1 MRHANP
7 APLRAAA
14 LGLALLAAVPAV
26 AQPAAAP
33 AAPPPGPAL
42 RVNLAGYRAAD
53 AKHLVVVAARPLP
66 RTAPAFTVEDR
77 SGRVVLRGRLR
88 HATGADWGG
97 PVRPVATLNASA
109 VRQPGTY
116 VVRIPGVAPD
126 TLRVGAYPAFQND
139 LVAFLRQQ
147 RCGYNPLLDAV
158 CHAED
163 GRTVEGPRP
172 FGTFLPVFGGWHD
185 AGDQLQYLITSSN
198 AAARLLLA
206 HELAPGRFPDLV
218 NALGQPGPNGVA
230 DVLDEARWGLEWIL
244 RLHPTPAELYHQIAD
259 DRDHRGF
266 RLPARDSVDYG
277 WGKGGARPV
286 YYATGAPQGL
296 GRFKS
301 DATGI
306 ANLAGRSAA
315 AMALGAQAFA
325 TLDPAFADRCR
336 QAAHTLYALGR
347 AKEGYQQ
354 GNSYGAPYRYSEDTW
369 ADDMEWAA
377 AELFRL
383 TADTAF
389 HGHAVRYARLA
400 GTTSWM
406 ERDSVEHYRFYPFVN
421 VGHFALHR
429 ATSDPALKAELAG
442 YYRDGLDRIARRAA
456 TNAYGVGVP
465 FVWCSNHLVGATVYQ
480 AWLYRRMT
488 GDTRFDRLMTEHRD
502 WLLGRNP
509 WATSMFMG
517 VPYGAETPEDV
528 HLPVTLLRPD
538 LPLRGGLVDGP
549 VWGTIY
555 RSLLGIRLGDPDE
568 FAAVQPT
575 YVVYHDD
582 DGDYSTNEP
591 TMDGTA
597 DAVWMFAA
605 MNLPD

>member
-1 MRHANP
+1 MR
-7 APLRAAA
+7 L
-14 LGLALLAAVPAV
+14 LLSLLLAAPAV
-26 AQPAAAP
+26 AQTA
-33 AAPPPGPAL
+33 PAL
-42 RVNLAGYRAAD
+42 RLNLAGYRTGDTKA
-53 AKHLVVVAARPLP
+53 LVVVAERPMP
-66 RTAPAFTVEDR
+66 RRAAFSIQTTD
-77 SGRVVLRGRLR
+77 GQTVLRGRL
-88 HATGADWGG
+88 APVSSADWGG
-97 PVRPVATLNASA
+97 PVRPVATLDASA
-109 VRQPGTY
+109 VRTPGTY
-116 VVRIPGVAPD
+116 VVRVDGLAPD
-126 TLRVGAYPAFQND
+126 TLRVGPYPAYQED
-139 LVAFLRQQ
+139 VVAFLRQQ

-163 GRTVEGPRP
+163 GRTVDGPRP
-172 FGTFLPVFGGWHD
+172 FGSYLPALGGWHD
-185 AGDQLQYLITSSN
+185 AGDQLQYLITTSN

-206 HELAPGRFPDLV
+206 YELTPDRFADRV
-218 NALGQPGPNGVA
+218 NDLGQPMPNGVP
-230 DVLDEARWGLEWIL
+230 DVLDEARWGLEWIF
-244 RLHPTPAELYHQIAD
+244 RLHPTPGELYHQIAD

-266 RLPARDSVDYG
+266 RLPANDSVDYG
-277 WGKGGARPV
+277 WGKGVARPV
-286 YYATGAPQGL
+286 YFATGAPQGL

-315 AMALGAQAFA
+315 AMALAAQVFA
-325 TLDPAFADRCR
+325 PFDAGFADRCR
-336 QAAHTLYALGR
+336 RAAHTLYALGR
-347 AKEGYQQ
+347 ANEGYQQ
-354 GNSYGAPYRYSEDTW
+354 GNSFGAPYRYNEDTW

-377 AELFRL
+377 AELFRM
-383 TADTAF
+383 TGEGAF
-389 HGHAVRYARLA
+389 HEQAVRYARIA

-429 ATSDPALKAELAG
+429 ATSDPSLRAELAG
-442 YYRDGLDRIARRAA
+442 YYRDGLARIERRAA

-465 FVWCSNHLVGATVYQ
+465 FVWCSNHLAGATVYQ

-488 GDTRFDRLMTEHRD
+488 GDGRFDRLLTEHRD

-509 WATSMFMG
+509 WRTSMFMG
-517 VPYGAETPEDV
+517 LPYGAESPEDV
-528 HLPVTLLRPD
+528 HIPITQLRPD

-555 RSLLGIRLGDPDE
+555 RSLLGIRLGNPDE
-568 FAAVQPT
+568 FATVQPT

-582 DGDYSTNEP
+582 MGDYSTNEP

-605 MNLPD
+605 LNAP